1 MLPKS
6 SIPTQ
11 DFGSSFSDKEFMNPD
26 FKCGYVIITG
36 KPNVGKSTLLN
47 KLIGENLSIISAKP
61 QTTRL
66 NVTGIYNDNKKQIIF
81 LDTPGFLNPRY
92 ELQSRMM
99 KQLYDTVKD
108 ADVLLFITDRTD
120 FPSDY
125 DYELIT
131 MLKKIK
137 RPRIALVNKTDLKGK
152 NTLSEISERLK
163 EDFEEVLL
171 ISAIQGDNL
180 DKIIPLITNFL
191 PYGPPFFDRDQLS
204 DLPMRFFAQEII
216 REGIFNNFEQE
227 IPYSTAV
234 VIDKYEE
241 TPGKVIINATI
252 WIERDSQK
260 PIIIGTSGQGLRI
273 IREYAER
280 KCSEFNQMPTEVHLW
295 VKVKRNWRKNPLNL
309 KELGFRY

>member
-6 SIPTQ
+6 HQPASG
-11 DFGSSFSDKEFMNPD
+11 FGSSFSDSGKLKSD
-26 FKCGYVIITG
+26 FRCGYVIITG

-47 KLIGENLSIISAKP
+47 RLVGENLSIISPKP

-66 NVTGIYNDNKKQIIF
+66 NVTGIYNSSDKQIIF

-92 ELQSRMM
+92 ELQTRMM
-99 KQLYDTVKD
+99 KLLTDTIKD
-108 ADVLLFITDRTD
+108 ADVLLFLTDRTD
-120 FPSDY
+120 FPTDY
-125 DYELIT
+125 DLELIAI
-131 MLKKIK
+131 LKSIK
-137 RPRIALVNKTDLKGK
+137 RPKIACVNKSDLKGK
-152 NTLSEISERLK
+152 TSVDDIVNRLK
-163 EDFEEVLL
+163 EDFDEVLL
-171 ISAIQGDNL
+171 ISALKGENVDQV
-180 DKIIPLITNFL
+180 IPLITKYL
-191 PYGPPFFDRDQLS
+191 PYGHPFFETDQLS

-216 REGIFNNFEQE
+216 REGIFNNFAQE

-241 TPGKVIINATI
+241 TSEKIIIQATI

-260 PIIIGTSGQGLRI
+260 PIIIGNSGKGLRI

-280 KCSEFNQMPTEVHLW
+280 KCTEFNQMQTEVHLW
-295 VKVKRNWRKNPLNL
+295 VKIKRNWRKNPSNL